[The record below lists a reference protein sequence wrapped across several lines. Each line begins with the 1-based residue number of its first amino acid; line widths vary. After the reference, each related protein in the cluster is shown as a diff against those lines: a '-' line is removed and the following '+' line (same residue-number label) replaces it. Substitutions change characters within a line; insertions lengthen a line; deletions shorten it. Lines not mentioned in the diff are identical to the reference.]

1 MDKVGVVSAA
11 SIATFLEPRTST
23 SATTELAR
31 LLDAAL
37 GAYGFAHPERFCG
50 HAGVN

>member
-11 SIATFLEPRTST
+11 RMTTFLEPRTST
-23 SATTELAR
+23 NATTELAR
-31 LLDAAL
+31 FLDATL
-37 GAYGFAHPERFCG
+37 GAFSRPERFCG